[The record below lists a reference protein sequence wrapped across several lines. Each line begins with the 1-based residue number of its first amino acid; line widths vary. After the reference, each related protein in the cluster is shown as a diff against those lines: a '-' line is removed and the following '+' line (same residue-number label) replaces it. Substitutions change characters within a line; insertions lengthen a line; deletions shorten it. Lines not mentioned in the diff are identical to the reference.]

1 MLFSIYRDQKKDNDA
16 ALALSQELVAKYP
29 NNSEYPKFLLDM
41 YVKMNKL
48 PQAKELMEKQAAA
61 DPQDKESR
69 YFLGVINNELK
80 DSESAKKWF
89 QEAIKIDPT
98 YFEPQLALA
107 ELIYQDA
114 KTVKAEMNQLGNS
127 KEDFNKKVKL
137 DKDYQDKLRVTLP
150 YWEKCEKLSPDD
162 VKVIDVLY
170 IIYSDLEMTA
180 QVTRIEKRMKTL
192 GLLD

>member
-1 MLFSIYRDQKKDNDA
+1 MVTLKKISI
-16 ALALSQELVAKYP
+16 
-29 NNSEYPKFLLDM
+29 
-41 YVKMNKL
+41 
-48 PQAKELMEKQAAA
+48 
-61 DPQDKESR
+61 
-69 YFLGVINNELK
+69 
-80 DSESAKKWF
+80 
-89 QEAIKIDPT
+89 
-98 YFEPQLALA
+98 
-107 ELIYQDA
+107 
-114 KTVKAEMNQLGNS
+114 
-127 KEDFNKKVKL
+127 KKVKL